1 MEQAKRRRRVAHLTS
16 VHEAGDPRIA
26 QKECATLAAA
36 GYDVVIVAPGPT
48 CWLGN
53 GVRHRPVFRPSNRWE
68 RIFKTVPEVFRA
80 AWSEKADVYH
90 FHDPELIGVGLL
102 LRMRGARVVFD
113 VHEDLALDVM
123 TKPWIHPLL
132 RPVASA
138 VARAVQLTP
147 QSWFTAIVSATP
159 TIAENFRHR
168 RLVVVRNYP
177 DVPEAVDKPEVAGN
191 DDAQTRGETPRAIY
205 VGGITALRGV
215 EQMVRAM
222 DDPRL
227 PERARLDLVG
237 NFEDADLLDRCARL
251 PAWNRVDRRGYLKG
265 VELNTA
271 LQRAH
276 VGMLVLLP
284 APNFENALPTKFFE
298 YMIAGLPVI
307 ASNCLKI
314 CRELVGNHD
323 CGIIVDPRDVA
334 EIGDAMARLFADPD
348 AARAMGERGRA
359 AVRGR
364 YEWRSEARN
373 LIQLYAEI
381 A

>member
-1 MEQAKRRRRVAHLTS
+1 MEQAKRRPRVAHLTS

-36 GYDVVIVAPGPT
+36 GYDVVIVAPGPE

-53 GVRHRPVFRPSNRWE
+53 GVRHRPVFRPNNRWE

-80 AWSEKADVYH
+80 AWAEKADIYH

-123 TKPWIHPLL
+123 TKPWIHPSL
-132 RPVASA
+132 RPLVSA
-138 VARAVQLTP
+138 AARAIQQTP

-159 TIAENFRHR
+159 NIAENFRHR

-177 DVPEAVDKPEVAGN
+177 DFPEAVDKTDGLK
-191 DDAQTRGETPRAIY
+191 DDARTDGETPRAIY

-222 DDPRL
+222 EDPRL

-237 NFEDADLLDRCARL
+237 TFEDADLLDRCAKL
-251 PAWNRVDRRGYLKG
+251 PGWSRVETRGYLKG
-265 VELNTA
+265 RQLTDA
-271 LQRAH
+271 LQSAQ
-276 VGMLVLLP
+276 VGMLILLP

-298 YMIAGLPVI
+298 YMIAGLPVV
-307 ASNCLKI
+307 ASKSLRI
-314 CRELVGNHD
+314 CREVVSDHQ

-334 EIGDAMARLFADPD
+334 EIGDAMARLFADPVE
-348 AARAMGERGRA
+348 ARAMGERGRA